1 LVKEGGDLGEQE
13 YDGAHLGYLE
23 AMEEI
28 FDRYE
33 YAIVLDATQ
42 DDSAAVEAELAGFEV
57 EMESVDLLRHLVSL
71 ERDVPAERQ
80 SDALRLGRHPFCDGA
95 ERFMLDDTS
104 PLEGANL
111 RGSVPDA

>member
-1 LVKEGGDLGEQE
+1 MSSSLVKEGGDLGEQE

-33 YAIVLDATQ
+33 HSIVLDATH
-42 DDSAAVEAELAGFEV
+42 DDSAAVEAELSGFEV
-57 EMESVDLLRHLVSL
+57 EMGSVDLLWQLVLL

-80 SDALRLGRHPFCDGA
+80 NDALRLGRYPLCDGGGVYA
-95 ERFMLDDTS
+95 RRQVAAKGRES
-104 PLEGANL
+104 
-111 RGSVPDA
+111 